1 MNLVAT
7 RWQDTGKNCRQT
19 CKTREPSEPY
29 LQGGRGRQGAQGENW
44 RPRLY
49 FSAIYFSS
57 TSGDEVSG
65 DGI

>member
-1 MNLVAT
+1 M
-7 RWQDTGKNCRQT
+7 
-19 CKTREPSEPY
+19 P
-29 LQGGRGRQGAQGENW
+29 QGENW

-49 FSAIYFSS
+49 FSAIYLSS